1 MTSTPT
7 EHQVAPVAGATDPDL
22 ADILQET
29 LALYETADRF
39 VREVGTF
46 REDAVIP
53 ALNELRYAGHH
64 VVQSIGAGGIVT
76 DASQI
81 RKARGHC
88 ERALYEASEAG
99 IMVAGRAIVSVRKS
113 YPGIVISEV
122 VKDYSD
128 FRLLAKKAQV
138 QVDAGRA
145 DRESV
150 LGQTQEFMDTY
161 RHLREAVDVL
171 DASRDD
177 LEAKREIN
185 RKADRQFVLTLM
197 TRISLGILAA
207 AVALIVALWPQ

>member
-7 EHQVAPVAGATDPDL
+7 EHQGAPVAGAEDPDL
-22 ADILQET
+22 ADTLKET

-64 VVQSIGAGGIVT
+64 VVQSIGADGMVT
-76 DASQI
+76 NARQI
-81 RKARGHC
+81 RKAHGHC

-99 IMVAGRAIVSVRKS
+99 IMVAGRAIASFRKS
-113 YPGIVISEV
+113 YPGIVIRDV
-122 VKDYSD
+122 IKDYSD

-145 DRESV
+145 NRESI
-150 LGQTQEFMDTY
+150 LGQTQEYMEMY
-161 RHLREAVDVL
+161 RQLRDAVDVL
-171 DASRDD
+171 DVSRDD
-177 LEAKREIN
+177 LEAKIEIN
-185 RKADRQFVLTLM
+185 RKADRQFVLTLV

-207 AVALIVALWPQ
+207 AVVLVVAFWRQ

>member
-1 MTSTPT
+1 MLT
-7 EHQVAPVAGATDPDL
+7 EHRVTATAVADDPDL
-22 ADILQET
+22 VADSLREVID
-29 LALYETADRF
+29 LYKMADAF

-64 VVQSIGAGGIVT
+64 VVQSISAEDGKVT
-76 DASQI
+76 DGDQL

-99 IMVAGRAIVSVRKS
+99 IMVAGRAIASFRKS
-113 YPGIVISEV
+113 YPGVVISEV

-128 FRLLAKKAQV
+128 FRLQAKKAQAL
-138 QVDAGRA
+138 VDSGRS

-150 LGQTQEFMDTY
+150 QAQTQEYMTAY
-161 RHLREAVDVL
+161 RQLREAVDVL

-177 LEAKREIN
+177 LEAKVAIN
-185 RKADRQFVLTLM
+185 RKADRQFLLM
-197 TRISLGILAA
+197 LVTRISLAIMGAVVA
-207 AVALIVALWPQ
+207 VAVALWLR